1 MCNHCNSDNWTQ
13 DEVNYHRSSE
23 RRQEELLQELYELNQ
38 EYKVMC
44 DMDSNYDIDE
54 VREIERR
61 LRHVQSELED
71 MRF

>member
-13 DEVNYHRSSE
+13 EEVNYHRSSE

-54 VREIERR
+54 MREVERR
-61 LRHVQSELED
+61 LKTVERELED

>member
-61 LRHVQSELED
+61 LRHLQSELED